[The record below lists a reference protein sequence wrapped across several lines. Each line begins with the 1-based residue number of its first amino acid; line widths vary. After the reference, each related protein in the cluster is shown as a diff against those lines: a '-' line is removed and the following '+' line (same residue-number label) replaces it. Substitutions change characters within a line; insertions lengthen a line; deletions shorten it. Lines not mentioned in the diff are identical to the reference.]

1 MLGKGYL
8 SDDSEIGKVYYPS
21 KGVICD
27 DEIEVLYERKP
38 WLEAFRVVGIRP
50 VLEKRSGPGTLE
62 LTDFERLTGEFCD
75 LVRKKNESPGRY
87 FLRMTE
93 HYCRLCEESSSGRK
107 GSSGRISCS
116 MFMGFVEN
124 MWREGD
130 AWTGQL
136 VDSEI
141 LPVISRSSEAS
152 ELLRNVA
159 SEDFARHINSII

>member
-38 WLEAFRVVGIRP
+38 WLEAFRVVGIKP

-62 LTDFERLTGEFCD
+62 KADFERLAGEFCNLD
-75 LVRKKNESPGRY
+75 REESESLDCY

-93 HYCRLCEESSSGRK
+93 HFCRLCVESSGERK
-107 GSSGRISCS
+107 GSAARLSCS
-116 MFMGFVEN
+116 MFMGFIEN

-136 VDSEI
+136 VDCEI
-141 LPVISRSSEAS
+141 LPAVSRNSEAW

-159 SEDFARHINSII
+159 SEDFVSHIDSMI